1 MRLLWEESAWEEYSS
16 MNKSYQQGTFDEEWA
31 KVLAWRQ
38 EYQKILE
45 EETE

>member
-1 MRLLWEESAWEEYSS
+1 MRLLREESAWEEYSS
-16 MNKSYQQGTFDEEWA
+16 MNKSYQQSTFDEEWT